1 MNQHRI
7 AFIAAAI
14 VAAAPVT
21 AQDTSFNPAISVIID
36 GAYYGDSVDGRSE
49 ELARELDGF
58 VRHHGD
64 HEDDHDDDHGHA
76 HGGLSEGFNLR
87 EVEIA
92 ASATIDPYFDGF
104 VTLAVGDGALEI
116 EEAFISTRALPAGLQ
131 LKAGK
136 FLSDIGYL
144 NKQHPHAW
152 LFVDRPLMSELLFG
166 DHGLQE
172 TGMQLAWVPPT
183 PIYSRVGFE
192 LLQGDSETL
201 AAQIE
206 DADAVAGTPR
216 LFRDRKGPRL
226 VTAFAKV
233 APDLGYDHAVQ
244 AGVFAGRSSSYQE
257 SIEEATHFV
266 DFDGEARFW
275 GADVVYKYDAGDTA
289 GRGSLVVQGEYA
301 RRTRTLD
308 TQEIFF
314 EADEGF
320 LPGEAS
326 AVERFRETQ
335 DGYYLQA
342 VYGIAPRWTAGIRL
356 DVVGGVNETTLDG
369 GESWDSSDRVTA
381 MVAWMPTEFSRLRL
395 QFTRGDFAVE
405 DGERASFN
413 QFFVQWQMS
422 LGAHGAHAF

>member
-1 MNQHRI
+1 MNQSRLVLLT
-7 AFIAAAI
+7 ATLL
-14 VAAAPVT
+14 AAAPAT

-36 GAYYGDSVDGRSE
+36 GAFYGDSVDGRAQ

-58 VRHHGD
+58 VRHH
-64 HEDDHDDDHGHA
+64 DDHDHDEDDHGHA

-87 EVEIA
+87 EIELV
-92 ASATIDPYFDGF
+92 ASATIDPYFDG
-104 VTLAVGDGALEI
+104 VVMLAIGDDGLEV
-116 EEAFISTRALPAGLQ
+116 EEAFVTTRALPSGLQ

-152 LFVDRPLMSELLFG
+152 LLVDRPLMSEVLFG

-172 TGMQLAWVPPT
+172 TGLQLAWLPPT
-183 PIYSRVGFE
+183 PMYVRVGVE
-192 LLQGDSETL
+192 ALQGDSETL
-201 AAQIE
+201 AAQVE
-206 DADAVAGTPR
+206 DADAVEGTER
-216 LFRDRKGPRL
+216 LFTDRAGPRML
-226 VTAFAKV
+226 TVFAKL
-233 APDLGYDHAVQ
+233 APDLGYDHALQV
-244 AGVFAGRSSSYQE
+244 GVFAGRSSRYQE
-257 SIEEATHFV
+257 SIEEATHFI
-266 DFDGEARFW
+266 DFDGKARFW
-275 GADVVYKYDAGDTA
+275 GADLVYKYNPGGAA
-289 GRGSLVVQGEYA
+289 GRGTVVVQGEYA

-320 LPGEAS
+320 LPGDAS

-342 VYGIAPRWTAGIRL
+342 VYGLSRRWSAGLRM

-369 GESWDSSDRVTA
+369 GESWGRSERVTA
-381 MVAWMPTEFSRLRL
+381 MVAWMPTEFSRLRF
-395 QFTRGDFAVE
+395 QFARGDFAVE
-405 DGERASFN
+405 DGARESFS